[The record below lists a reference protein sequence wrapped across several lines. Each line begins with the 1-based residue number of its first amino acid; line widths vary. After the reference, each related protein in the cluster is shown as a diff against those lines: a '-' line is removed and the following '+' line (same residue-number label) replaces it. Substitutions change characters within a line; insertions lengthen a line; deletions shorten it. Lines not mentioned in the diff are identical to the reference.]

1 MPINTKASYIELGTG
16 VNADGTLAN
25 SFSLPAPNS
34 LGASNEYL
42 VEAERNANGMMI
54 IQQVGRTQYVSNF
67 SWSKLRNTVW
77 WGINRWLDAN
87 GMVFYIKQLEHTTG
101 KVTISKFYRGNVGKA
116 SPSTVTEIKSGVL
129 VPAYYLNCSINFID
143 MGEDNVTVVQE
154 VSL

>member
-42 VEAERNANGMMI
+42 ADAERNANGTML

-67 SWSKLRNTVW
+67 AWSKLQNTVW
-77 WGINRWLDAN
+77 WGLNRWLDAN
-87 GMVFYIKQLEHTTG
+87 GMVFYIKQLDHTTG

-116 SPSTVTEIKSGVL
+116 SPSTVTENPS
-129 VPAYYLNCSINFID
+129 
-143 MGEDNVTVVQE
+143 
-154 VSL
+154 